1 MSSFQVFAL
10 AALVLL
16 ALAGLLYWQLSI
28 AEGAYL
34 GRRVVVWLYDR
45 FASRY
50 EAVKAYDADW
60 ERDTLAEPVV
70 AFLARWPAVER
81 AAAPAALDVATGTG
95 RFAAALLGHPGFSGR
110 VIALDLSSR
119 MLAIARV
126 KLAPFGDRA
135 TLRRADAQT
144 LEDEDS
150 AFDVVAC
157 LEALEFLPNPDTAL
171 GELIRVCRPG
181 GLLVLTNRIGP
192 DAWKM
197 PGRTQP
203 TPVFARRLADLGL
216 LRTRRV
222 PWLVDYDLVF
232 AEKP

>member
-1 MSSFQVFAL
+1 MSALQVL
-10 AALVLL
+10 ALL
-16 ALAGLLYWQLSI
+16 ALGLIVLGGLLYWQLGV

-50 EAVKAYDADW
+50 EAVKAYDAVW
-60 ERDTLAEPVV
+60 ESDTLAAPVI
-70 AFLARWPAVER
+70 AYLARRPAKDNATTPHV
-81 AAAPAALDVATGTG
+81 LDVATGTG
-95 RFAAALLGHPGFSGR
+95 RFAAALLEHPGFTGQ
-110 VIALDLSSR
+110 VTALDLSSR
-119 MLAIARV
+119 MLAIARA
-126 KLAPFGDRA
+126 KLAPFGARA
-135 TLRRADAQT
+135 ALRHADAQT
-144 LEDEDS
+144 LEDEDNT
-150 AFDVVAC
+150 FDVVAC
-157 LEALEFLPNPDTAL
+157 LEALEFLPDPAGAL

-203 TPVFARRLADLGL
+203 TPVFARQLAELGL
-216 LRTRRV
+216 IRTRTV
-222 PWLVDYDLVF
+222 TWLLDYDLIF

>member
-1 MSSFQVFAL
+1 MTTLQVLAL
-10 AALVLL
+10 AALGLI
-16 ALAGLLYWQLSI
+16 ALGGLLYWQLSI

-50 EAVKAYDADW
+50 EAVKNYDTAW
-60 ERDTLAEPVV
+60 ERDTLAAPVV
-70 AFLARWPAVER
+70 AFLARRPAGES
-81 AAAPAALDVATGTG
+81 AAAPLALDVATGTG
-95 RFAAALLGHPGFSGR
+95 RFAVALLGHPGFRGR

-119 MLAIARV
+119 MLAIARD

-135 TLRRADAQT
+135 TLRYADAQALDYGEST
-144 LEDEDS
+144 
-150 AFDVVAC
+150 FDIVAC
-157 LEALEFLPNPDTAL
+157 LEALEFLPDPAGAL

-181 GLLVLTNRIGP
+181 GLLVLTNRIGS

-203 TPVFARRLADLGL
+203 TPIFARRLTDLGL
-216 LRTRRV
+216 VRTSAV
-222 PWLVDYDLVF
+222 TWLVDYDLVF
-232 AEKP
+232 TEKP

>member
-1 MSSFQVFAL
+1 MTALQVL
-10 AALVLL
+10 ALL
-16 ALAGLLYWQLSI
+16 ALGLIVLGGLLYWQLSI

-50 EAVKAYDADW
+50 EAVKAYDASW
-60 ERDTLAEPVV
+60 ERDTLAAPVV
-70 AFLARWPAVER
+70 AFLGRRAGNNARTPH
-81 AAAPAALDVATGTG
+81 ALDVATGTG
-95 RFAAALLGHPGFSGR
+95 RFAAALLGHPGFTGR
-110 VIALDLSSR
+110 VTALDLSAR
-119 MLAIARV
+119 MLAIARA

-135 TLRRADAQT
+135 TLRHADAQM
-144 LEDEDS
+144 LEDEDNT
-150 AFDVVAC
+150 FDVVAC
-157 LEALEFLPNPDTAL
+157 LEALEFLPDPAGAL

-203 TPVFARRLADLGL
+203 TKVFARALGARGL
-216 LRTRRV
+216 VRTRTV
-222 PWLVDYDLVF
+222 TWLVDYDLVF